1 MAKRTKMNDAARVQ
15 PDSVET
21 WAAWLDDNHS
31 TAAGVWLVM
40 WKKTTGRQVVTY
52 ETAVVE
58 ALRYG
63 WVDSLG
69 RALDDERTMLWF
81 SPRKPGSGWSRP
93 NKERIAQLEAADR
106 MHPSGAAVLAAA
118 RADGSWTLLDDV
130 EALVVPADLEA
141 AFAAHPG
148 SREQWDDFPRSAR
161 RAILAWIVTA
171 KRPETRQRRIDDTAE
186 RAARGER
193 ANNQ

>member
-1 MAKRTKMNDAARVQ
+1 MAKRSAMDDAERVQ
-15 PDSVET
+15 PASVDDWT
-21 WAAWLDDNHS
+21 AWLDANRARS
-31 TAAGVWLVM
+31 TGVWLVM
-40 WKKTTGRQVVTY
+40 WKKSTGRQVVTY
-52 ETAVVE
+52 ETAVIE

-93 NKERIAQLEAADR
+93 NKERIAMLESEGR
-106 MHPSGAAVLAAA
+106 MHPAGAAVLAAA
-118 RADGSWTLLDDV
+118 RADGSWSLLDEV
-130 EALVVPADLEA
+130 EALVVPPDLDA
-141 AFAAHPG
+141 AFARHPG
-148 SREQWDDFPRSAR
+148 AREQWDGFPRSAR
-161 RAILAWIVTA
+161 RAILGWIVMA
-171 KRPETRQRRIDDTAE
+171 KRPETRQRRIDETAQ